1 MYDWGLP
8 RGPGCGNPNIWG
20 SGLVRFNILGLR
32 VPLGGTPKIPEKAG
46 QVFLLSGIF
55 HTAIKQ
61 NFADVK

>member
-1 MYDWGLP
+1 MVPEVETL
-8 RGPGCGNPNIWG
+8 IF
-20 SGLVRFNILGLR
+20 GLVRFNMLGLR
-32 VPLGGTPKIPEKAG
+32 VLLGGTPKIPEKAG